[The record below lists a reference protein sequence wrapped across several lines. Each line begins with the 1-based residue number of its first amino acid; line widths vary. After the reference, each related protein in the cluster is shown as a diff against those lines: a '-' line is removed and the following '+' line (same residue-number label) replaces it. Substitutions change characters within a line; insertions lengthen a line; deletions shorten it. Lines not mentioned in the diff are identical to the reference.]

1 MSRKCFCSQGDR
13 DIDEFLRLP
22 EGEQDEEQKTKEEAR
37 LPMTTAFLLAL
48 ALVFHSVME
57 GLGLGTEEEIES
69 SIDLAIAIMVHKGM
83 AAYALGACVIDSNAS
98 GQMYWLLMGTFS
110 LASPIGVLVGY
121 AISEFSDSLTSACI
135 TALAAGTF
143 LYVALM
149 EIIPNELKEK
159 GHKAEK
165 LFMLVIGFGLMSIVA
180 IWA

>member
-1 MSRKCFCSQGDR
+1 MPVQNSQGDQ

-22 EGEQDEEQKTKEEAR
+22 DGEHDDEQKTKEEIR
-37 LPMTTAFLLAL
+37 LPVTTAFLVAI

-57 GLGLGTEEEIES
+57 GLGLGTEDEIKS
-69 SIDLAIAIMVHKGM
+69 TIDLAIAIMVHKGM
-83 AAYALGACVIDSNAS
+83 AAYALGACVIDSNVS
-98 GQMYWLLMGTFS
+98 VKMYWLIMGTFS
-110 LASPIGVLVGY
+110 LASPIGVLVGF
-121 AISEFSDSLTSACI
+121 AISEFSDSLTSACF

-159 GHKAEK
+159 GNKAAK
-165 LFMLVIGFGLMSIVA
+165 LFVLIIGFGLMSIVA